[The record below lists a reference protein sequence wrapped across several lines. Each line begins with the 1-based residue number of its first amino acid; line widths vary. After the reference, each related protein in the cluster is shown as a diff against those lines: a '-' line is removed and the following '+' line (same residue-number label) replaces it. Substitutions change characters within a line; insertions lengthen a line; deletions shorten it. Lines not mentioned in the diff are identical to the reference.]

1 MFTATVVFPTPP
13 FPLAIAIRFFTPG
26 ICWRSGVCPG
36 IWPGGI
42 YSFPFLF
49 VLICTLRPSLPLFP
63 LRPLLPC
70 FFFRHSRRGTSCT
83 SSPIRMG
90 RAHCVPP
97 SRPRAPVSALRPGL
111 RPSDTEDLSADVL
124 AGAPAPAQSRAN
136 AASAV
141 HSPALPRSQLL
152 RQPHPPAHAPVPASV
167 LSPAAAARSAG
178 SARGTDTAPSRC

>member
-42 YSFPFLF
+42 YLFPFLF

-63 LRPLLPC
+63 LRSLLPC

-90 RAHCVPP
+90 RVHCVLP
-97 SRPRAPVSALRPGL
+97 SRPRAPVSALRLVP
-111 RPSDTEDLSADVL
+111 RPSDTEDPSVAAL

-141 HSPALPRSQLL
+141 HSPVQPRSPPL
-152 RQPHPPAHAPVPASV
+152 RQPHQPALAPVPASV
-167 LSPAAAARSAG
+167 LSPAVA
-178 SARGTDTAPSRC
+178 